1 MSYDQQS
8 NEKASWPKET
18 TVPLETAFV
27 DDRGYI
33 QPLVEAVM
41 SSALMIYSKKGT
53 VRANHYH
60 RTDWHYCYVLSG
72 TMEYYY
78 RPTGS
83 KEPPERVIVKAGQM
97 VFTPPM
103 IDHAMK
109 FPEDTVFLTLSRNAR
124 DQEAYEAD
132 LVRIEMI

>member
-1 MSYDQQS
+1 M
-8 NEKASWPKET
+8 
-18 TVPLETAFV
+18 
-27 DDRGYI
+27 G
-33 QPLVEAVM
+33 
-41 SSALMIYSKKGT
+41 SALIIYSKKGT
-53 VRANHYH
+53 VRGNHYH

-83 KEPPERVIVKAGQM
+83 KEPPGCIITKAEQM

-103 IDHAMK
+103 VDHAMK
-109 FPEDTVFLTLSRNAR
+109 CPEDTMFLTLSRNAR
-124 DQEAYEAD
+124 DQETYEAD